1 MSLSR
6 TILHHGRLGTLKLKI
21 RYKFITC
28 QWTTVVN
35 LKMKNIPET
44 IIVAAWSKA
53 LTGVGAAIASVSH
66 PEKGNKADLLQG
78 EITYEK
84 EITVK

>member
-1 MSLSR
+1 M
-6 TILHHGRLGTLKLKI
+6 KD
-21 RYKFITC
+21 TC

-35 LKMKNIPET
+35 LKIKNIPET
-44 IIVAAWSKA
+44 MIVAPWSKA
-53 LTGVGAAIASVSH
+53 LTGVGAAIASVSQ

>member
-1 MSLSR
+1 M
-6 TILHHGRLGTLKLKI
+6 KDA
-21 RYKFITC
+21 C

-78 EITYEK
+78 EIT
-84 EITVK
+84 

>member
-1 MSLSR
+1 M
-6 TILHHGRLGTLKLKI
+6 
-21 RYKFITC
+21 
-28 QWTTVVN
+28 
-35 LKMKNIPET
+35 
-44 IIVAAWSKA
+44 IVAAWSKA
-53 LTGVGAAIASVSH
+53 LTGVGAAIASVSQ

>member
-1 MSLSR
+1 MKDR
-6 TILHHGRLGTLKLKI
+6 
-21 RYKFITC
+21 C

-35 LKMKNIPET
+35 LKIKNIPET
-44 IIVAAWSKA
+44 MIVAPWSKA
-53 LTGVGAAIASVSH
+53 LTGVGAAIASVSQ

>member
-1 MSLSR
+1 MKENCQWSTVLN
-6 TILHHGRLGTLKLKI
+6 LKI
-21 RYKFITC
+21 
-28 QWTTVVN
+28 
-35 LKMKNIPET
+35 KNIPET
-44 IIVAAWSKA
+44 MIVAPWSKA
-53 LTGVGAAIASVSH
+53 LTGVGAAIASVSQ